1 MKISLFLSL
10 AFAHLVA
17 VTSPGPDFFYIVKS
31 SFEKGLKSSV
41 ISAVGIGLGVFLH
54 CLFAIIG
61 LDFLYQKIPSL
72 YTIIG
77 TVGAGYLIYLGVSG
91 IFADP
96 EAKDLAVKETQ
107 TLNLWQSFTG
117 GLMVNIFNVKAFI
130 FFVSLF
136 SGVALSTSIL
146 FQISISVYF
155 FLATATW
162 FVFLSF
168 ILNRGFKSLLNHSVQ
183 RAISKI
189 SSWFLIAIGFAL
201 GVYVWA

>member
-1 MKISLFLSL
+1 MNISLFLSL

-41 ISAVGIGLGVFLH
+41 VSAVGIGLGVFLH
-54 CLFAIIG
+54 CLFAIVG

-96 EAKDLAVKETQ
+96 EIKDLAVKETQ

-155 FLATATW
+155 FIATATW

-189 SSWFLIAIGFAL
+189 SSCFLIAIGFAL

>member
-1 MKISLFLSL
+1 MNISLFISL

-41 ISAVGIGLGVFLH
+41 ISAVGIGFGVFLH
-54 CLFAIIG
+54 CLFAIVG
-61 LDFLYQKIPSL
+61 LDFLYLKIPSL

-96 EAKDLAVKETQ
+96 EIKDLAAKETQ

-136 SGVALSTSIL
+136 SGVALSTSL
-146 FQISISVYF
+146 FFQLSISVYF

-162 FVFLSF
+162 FIILSF

-189 SSWFLIAIGFAL
+189 SSCFLIAIGFTL

>member
-1 MKISLFLSL
+1 MNTSLFLSL

-17 VTSPGPDFFYIVKS
+17 VTSPGPDFFYIIKS

-54 CLFAIIG
+54 CLFAIVG

-91 IFADP
+91 IFADQ

-162 FVFLSF
+162 FIFLSF

-189 SSWFLIAIGFAL
+189 SSCFLIAIGFAL

>member
-1 MKISLFLSL
+1 M
-10 AFAHLVA
+10 
-17 VTSPGPDFFYIVKS
+17 
-31 SFEKGLKSSV
+31 KSSV

-54 CLFAIIG
+54 CLFAIVG

-96 EAKDLAVKETQ
+96 EIKDLAAKETQ

-136 SGVALSTSIL
+136 SGVALSTSL
-146 FQISISVYF
+146 FFQLSISVYF

-162 FVFLSF
+162 FIILSF

-189 SSWFLIAIGFAL
+189 SSCFLIAIGFTL

>member
-1 MKISLFLSL
+1 MNISLFLSL

-31 SFEKGLKSSV
+31 SFEKGLKSSIV
-41 ISAVGIGLGVFLH
+41 SAVGIGLGVFLH
-54 CLFAIIG
+54 CLFAIVG

-96 EAKDLAVKETQ
+96 EAKDLAVKEAQ

-155 FLATATW
+155 FIATATW

-189 SSWFLIAIGFAL
+189 SSCFLIAIGFTL

>member
-1 MKISLFLSL
+1 MNISLFLSL

-41 ISAVGIGLGVFLH
+41 VSAVGIGLGVFLH
-54 CLFAIIG
+54 CLFAIVG

-91 IFADP
+91 IFADT
-96 EAKDLAVKETQ
+96 ETKDLTVKETQ
-107 TLNLWQSFTG
+107 NLNLWQSFSG

-155 FLATATW
+155 FLATSTW

-168 ILNRGFKSLLNHSVQ
+168 ILNKGFKSLLNHSVQ

-189 SSWFLIAIGFAL
+189 SSCFLIAIGFAL

>member
-1 MKISLFLSL
+1 MNTSLFLSL

-17 VTSPGPDFFYIVKS
+17 VTSPGPDFFYIIKS

-54 CLFAIIG
+54 CLFAIVG

-91 IFADP
+91 IFADQ

-107 TLNLWQSFTG
+107 TLNLWQSFTD

-189 SSWFLIAIGFAL
+189 SSCFLIAIGFAL

>member
-1 MKISLFLSL
+1 MNISLFLSL

-41 ISAVGIGLGVFLH
+41 VSAVGIGLGVFLH
-54 CLFAIIG
+54 CLFAIVG

-91 IFADP
+91 IFADL
-96 EAKDLAVKETQ
+96 ETKDLTVKETQ
-107 TLNLWQSFTG
+107 TLNLWQSFSG

-155 FLATATW
+155 FLATSTW

-168 ILNRGFKSLLNHSVQ
+168 ILNKGFKSLLNHSVQ

-189 SSWFLIAIGFAL
+189 SSCFLIAIGFAL

>member
-1 MKISLFLSL
+1 MNISLFISL

-77 TVGAGYLIYLGVSG
+77 TVGAGYLIYLGISG

-96 EAKDLAVKETQ
+96 EIKDLAAKETQ

-136 SGVALSTSIL
+136 SGVALSTSL
-146 FQISISVYF
+146 FFQLSISVYF

-162 FVFLSF
+162 FIILSF

-189 SSWFLIAIGFAL
+189 SSCFLIAIGFTL
-201 GVYVWA
+201 GAYVWA

>member
-1 MKISLFLSL
+1 MNISLFLSL

-41 ISAVGIGLGVFLH
+41 VSAVGIGLGVFLH
-54 CLFAIIG
+54 CLFAIVG

-91 IFADP
+91 IFADQ
-96 EAKDLAVKETQ
+96 EAKDLEVKETQ

-146 FQISISVYF
+146 FQLSISVYF
-155 FLATATW
+155 FIATATW

-189 SSWFLIAIGFAL
+189 SSCFLIAIGFAL

>member
-1 MKISLFLSL
+1 MNISLFISL

-54 CLFAIIG
+54 CLFAIVG

-72 YTIIG
+72 YAIIG

-96 EAKDLAVKETQ
+96 EIKDLAAKETQ

-136 SGVALSTSIL
+136 SGVALSTSL
-146 FQISISVYF
+146 FFQLSISVYF

-162 FVFLSF
+162 FIILSF

-189 SSWFLIAIGFAL
+189 SSCFLIAIGFTL

>member
-1 MKISLFLSL
+1 MNISLFLSL

-41 ISAVGIGLGVFLH
+41 VSAVGIGLGVFLH
-54 CLFAIIG
+54 CLFAIVG

-91 IFADP
+91 IFVDP

-136 SGVALSTSIL
+136 SGIALSTSII
-146 FQISISVYF
+146 FQLSISVYF
-155 FLATATW
+155 FIATATW

-189 SSWFLIAIGFAL
+189 SSCFLIAIGFAL
-201 GVYVWA
+201 GIYVWA

>member
-1 MKISLFLSL
+1 MNISLFISL

-54 CLFAIIG
+54 CLFAIVG

-96 EAKDLAVKETQ
+96 EIKDLAAKETQ

-136 SGVALSTSIL
+136 SGVALSTSLL
-146 FQISISVYF
+146 FQLSISVYF

-162 FVFLSF
+162 FIILSF

-189 SSWFLIAIGFAL
+189 SSCFLIAIGFTL

>member
-1 MKISLFLSL
+1 MNISLFISL

-96 EAKDLAVKETQ
+96 EIKDLAAKETQ

-136 SGVALSTSIL
+136 SGVGLSTSL
-146 FQISISVYF
+146 FFQLSISVYF

-162 FVFLSF
+162 FIILSF

-189 SSWFLIAIGFAL
+189 SSCFLIAIGFTL

>member
-1 MKISLFLSL
+1 MNISLFLSL

-41 ISAVGIGLGVFLH
+41 VSAVGIGLGVFLH
-54 CLFAIIG
+54 CLFAIVG

-91 IFADP
+91 IFADT
-96 EAKDLAVKETQ
+96 ETKDLTVKETQ

-155 FLATATW
+155 FLATSTW

-168 ILNRGFKSLLNHSVQ
+168 ILNKGFKSLLNHSVQ

-189 SSWFLIAIGFAL
+189 SSCFLIAIGFAL

>member
-1 MKISLFLSL
+1 MNISLFLSL

-41 ISAVGIGLGVFLH
+41 VSAVGIGLGVFLH
-54 CLFAIIG
+54 CLFAIVG

-91 IFADP
+91 IFADL
-96 EAKDLAVKETQ
+96 ETKDLTVKETQ
-107 TLNLWQSFTG
+107 TLNLWQSFSG

-155 FLATATW
+155 FIATATW

-189 SSWFLIAIGFAL
+189 SSCFLIAIGFAL

>member
-1 MKISLFLSL
+1 MNTSLFLSL

-17 VTSPGPDFFYIVKS
+17 VTSPGPDFFYIIKS

-54 CLFAIIG
+54 CLFAIVG

-91 IFADP
+91 IFADQ

-107 TLNLWQSFTG
+107 TLNLWQSFTD

-136 SGVALSTSIL
+136 SGVALSTSLL

-189 SSWFLIAIGFAL
+189 SSCFLIAIGFAL

>member
-1 MKISLFLSL
+1 MNISLFLSL

-54 CLFAIIG
+54 CLFAIVG

-91 IFADP
+91 IFADQ

-107 TLNLWQSFTG
+107 TLNLWQSFTD

-162 FVFLSF
+162 FIFLSF

-189 SSWFLIAIGFAL
+189 SSCFLIAIGFAL

>member
-1 MKISLFLSL
+1 MNISLFLSL

-17 VTSPGPDFFYIVKS
+17 VTSPGPDFFYIIKS

-41 ISAVGIGLGVFLH
+41 ISAVGIGLRVFLH
-54 CLFAIIG
+54 CLSAIVG

-189 SSWFLIAIGFAL
+189 SSCFLIAIGFAL